1 MGSSRRS
8 ILIILALAGGLV
20 AILLALPLLSVAAYW
35 AAQRIAAFQYREVS
49 SIASVPPEDLR
60 FFEFQQEF
68 RINTAD
74 VDAPRFVRA
83 RISLG
88 YGREDR
94 SRAEAL
100 TSREPQLRNV
110 INLILA
116 SKKAAEFDTA
126 AGRSAVGEEIR
137 ASLNHLLGAD
147 AVKVVQFQEL
157 AVN

>member
-1 MGSSRRS
+1 MGSSRRW
-8 ILIILALAGGLV
+8 IVIILALAGGLV

-35 AAQRIAAFQYREVS
+35 AAQRIAAIQYREVS
-49 SIASVPPEDLR
+49 SIASVPPEHLR

-74 VDAPRFVRA
+74 VDALRFVRA
-83 RISLG
+83 KLSLG

-94 SRAEAL
+94 STAEAL
-100 TSREPQLRNV
+100 AARQPQLRHV

-116 SKKAAEFDTA
+116 SKKAAYFDSP
-126 AGRSAVGEEIR
+126 AGQTTVAEEIR
-137 ASLNHLLGAD
+137 ASVNHLLGAD